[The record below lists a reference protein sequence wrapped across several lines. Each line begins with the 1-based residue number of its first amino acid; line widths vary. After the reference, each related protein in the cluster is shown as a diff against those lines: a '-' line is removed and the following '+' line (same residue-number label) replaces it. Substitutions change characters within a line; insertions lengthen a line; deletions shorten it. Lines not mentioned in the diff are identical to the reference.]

1 MTDMLAPRVVVKIL
15 VKKYFDAG
23 HVSIVFREPLDVAVL
38 VHEIIYLQEIR
49 NVLKRFSN
57 VRVEFEEKPDAIGK
71 PYMYP

>member
-23 HVSIVFREPLDVAVL
+23 HVSIEFHDPRDVMVL

-49 NVLKRFSN
+49 NVLERFSN
-57 VRVEFEEKPDAIGK
+57 VKVEFKEKPYAIGK
-71 PYMYP
+71 PFMYP